1 MNRSDPAAENTAPND
16 ARAPDDACARLHAF
30 AFPPQLLAI
39 LRTLG
44 DAGFEAYVVGG
55 SIRDILLGRAPQDFD
70 VATSARAEQVMRLF
84 RRVVPTGLKHGTV
97 LVLKGGFKTEVTT
110 FRGEGDYLDG
120 RHPESVVFLDE
131 VQGDLARRDF
141 TINAMAYDPVRRRF
155 VDPFDGRGDLDK
167 RVVRC
172 VGTAIER
179 FSEDG
184 LRPLRAVRFA
194 TALNF
199 DIDPATMA
207 AIAPTLPTFD
217 KVSLERQR
225 DEFVKLLASPHPA
238 RGLELLCQSRILPR
252 LLPALAALG
261 EAALRD
267 ARTRLSRLLT
277 HTPDADLALRLA
289 TLLSELAPDDLTGR
303 VETKSPAALL
313 LRHLRLS
320 NAEIDATLRLIARR
334 GFARSTLAT
343 DADLRRALACVGPDI
358 AHPLIALALAH
369 GMPPDAAH
377 ALACRVDALLATRPP
392 LALADLALNG
402 EQIGVLLGQAKG
414 PAIGRALRLLL
425 AAVLE
430 DPALNTPEAL
440 AELLRRHRE
449 ELLP

>member
-1 MNRSDPAAENTAPND
+1 MNSPDPAAENTAP
-16 ARAPDDACARLHAF
+16 RAACASNDACARLQAF

-55 SIRDILLGRAPQDFD
+55 SVRDILLGRAPQDFD
-70 VATSARAEQVMRLF
+70 VATSARAEQVTRLF

-155 VDPFDGRGDLDK
+155 VDPFGGQVDLDK

-172 VGTAIER
+172 VGTALER

-194 TALNF
+194 TALDF

-207 AIAPTLPTFD
+207 AIAPTLSTFD

-225 DEFVKLLASPHPA
+225 DEFVKLLASAHPA
-238 RGLELLCQSRILPR
+238 RGLELLDQSRILPR

-261 EAALRD
+261 EAALREAI
-267 ARTRLSRLLT
+267 ARLDRLIA
-277 HTPDADLALRLA
+277 HAPDADLALRLA
-289 TLLSELAPDDLTGR
+289 ALLSDLAPDDLMGR

-334 GFARSTLAT
+334 GFARSTLET
-343 DADLRRALACVGPDI
+343 DADLRRALSCVGPDI
-358 AHPLIALALAH
+358 ARPLLSLAIAH
-369 GMPPDAAH
+369 GTPIDAAH
-377 ALACRVDALLATRPP
+377 ALARRVDALLATRPP
-392 LALADLALNG
+392 LSTADLALDGNRVG
-402 EQIGVLLGQAKG
+402 ALLGQPKG
-414 PAIGRALRLLL
+414 PAIGRALKLLL
-425 AAVLE
+425 DAVLE
-430 DPALNTPEAL
+430 DPARNTPEAL
-440 AELLRRHRE
+440 AEILRRHRE
-449 ELLP
+449 DLS